1 MSLTVII
8 PVKNEEN
15 LILKTLKEFQNSWLI
30 NIDHEIIIV
39 NDNSTDKTLE
49 IVKST
54 SFDNL
59 KILLIDNTKVG
70 LGSAII
76 FGINN
81 ASKDFVCIFMADMSD
96 NLDDLKKYYEKM
108 KNDNSLDSVFG
119 SRFIKDSKITNY
131 PKFKLL
137 LNRLANNFIKIIFF
151 SKYNDFTNAFKIY
164 RRSTLLKLYPLVSEN
179 FNIFLELPLKIECRK
194 FKYLIIPIKWNG
206 RELGTSKFN
215 FKELGSKYIFT
226 MLYCLLEKILL
237 KKKETNDQDKI

>member
-8 PVKNEEN
+8 PVRNEEN
-15 LILKTLKEFQNSWLI
+15 LILNTLMEFQNSWLI

-39 NDNSTDKTLE
+39 NDNSTDKTKEL
-49 IVKST
+49 VKNSD
-54 SFDNL
+54 FDNL
-59 KILLIDNTKVG
+59 NILLIDNTKVG

-76 FGINN
+76 SGINN
-81 ASKDFVCIFMADMSD
+81 SSKQLVGIFMADMSD
-96 NLDDLKKYYEKM
+96 NLKDLKNYYEKM
-108 KNDNSLDSVFG
+108 RSDNTLDAIFG
-119 SRFIKDSKITNY
+119 SRFINDSKITNY

-137 LNRLANNFIKIIFF
+137 LNRIANNFIKIIFF

-164 RRSTLLKLYPLVSEN
+164 KKSTLLKLYPLVSEN

-194 FKYLIIPIKWNG
+194 FKYQIIPISWNG
-206 RELGTSKFN
+206 RESGKSKFN

-237 KKKETNDQDKI
+237 KKK

>member
-15 LILKTLKEFQNSWLI
+15 LILNTLIEFQNSWLI

-39 NDNSTDKTLE
+39 NDNSTDKTKEL
-49 IVKST
+49 VKNSD
-54 SFDNL
+54 FDNL
-59 KILLIDNTKVG
+59 NILLIDNTKVG

-76 FGINN
+76 SGINN
-81 ASKDFVCIFMADMSD
+81 SSKQLVGIFMADMSD
-96 NLDDLKKYYEKM
+96 NLNDLKKYYEKM
-108 KNDNSLDSVFG
+108 RNDNTLDAIFG

-131 PKFKLL
+131 PKLKFL
-137 LNRLANNFIKIIFF
+137 LNRIANNFIKIIFF

-164 RRSTLLKLYPLVSEN
+164 KKSSLLKLYPLVSEN

-194 FKYLIIPIKWNG
+194 FKYQIIPISWNG
-206 RELGTSKFN
+206 RESGKSKFN

-237 KKKETNDQDKI
+237 KKK

>member
-15 LILKTLKEFQNSWLI
+15 LILNTLIEFQNSWLI

-39 NDNSTDKTLE
+39 NDNSTDKTKEL
-49 IVKST
+49 VKNSD
-54 SFDNL
+54 FDNL
-59 KILLIDNTKVG
+59 NILLIDNTKVG

-76 FGINN
+76 SGINN
-81 ASKDFVCIFMADMSD
+81 SSKQLVGIFMADMSD
-96 NLDDLKKYYEKM
+96 NLNDLKKYYEKM
-108 KNDNSLDSVFG
+108 RNDNTLDAIFG

-131 PKFKLL
+131 PKFKFL
-137 LNRLANNFIKIIFF
+137 LNRIANNFIKIIFF

-164 RRSTLLKLYPLVSEN
+164 KKSTLLKLYPLVSEN

-194 FKYLIIPIKWNG
+194 FKYQIIPISWNG
-206 RELGTSKFN
+206 RESGKSKFN

-237 KKKETNDQDKI
+237 KKK

>member
-8 PVKNEEN
+8 PVRNEEN
-15 LILKTLKEFQNSWLI
+15 LILNTLMEFQNSWLI

-39 NDNSTDKTLE
+39 NDNSTDKTKEL
-49 IVKST
+49 VKNSD
-54 SFDNL
+54 FDNL
-59 KILLIDNTKVG
+59 NILLIDNTKVG

-76 FGINN
+76 SGINN
-81 ASKDFVCIFMADMSD
+81 SSKQLVGIFMADMSD
-96 NLDDLKKYYEKM
+96 NLKDLKKYYEKM
-108 KNDNSLDSVFG
+108 RSDNTLDAIFG
-119 SRFIKDSKITNY
+119 SRFINDSKITNY

-137 LNRLANNFIKIIFF
+137 LNRIANNFIKIIFF

-164 RRSTLLKLYPLVSEN
+164 KKSTLLKLYPLVSEN

-194 FKYLIIPIKWNG
+194 FKYQIIPISWNG
-206 RELGTSKFN
+206 RESGKSKFN

-237 KKKETNDQDKI
+237 KKK

>member
-15 LILKTLKEFQNSWLI
+15 LILNTLIEFQNSWLI

-39 NDNSTDKTLE
+39 NDNSTDKTKEL
-49 IVKST
+49 VKNSD
-54 SFDNL
+54 FDNL
-59 KILLIDNTKVG
+59 NILLIDNTKVG

-76 FGINN
+76 SGINN
-81 ASKDFVCIFMADMSD
+81 SSKQLVGIFMADMSD
-96 NLDDLKKYYEKM
+96 NLNDLKRYYEKM
-108 KNDNSLDSVFG
+108 RSDNTLDAIFG
-119 SRFIKDSKITNY
+119 SRFIRGSKITNY

-137 LNRLANNFIKIIFF
+137 LNRIANNFIKIIFF

-164 RRSTLLKLYPLVSEN
+164 KKSTLLKLYPLVSEN

-194 FKYLIIPIKWNG
+194 FKYQIIPISWNG
-206 RELGTSKFN
+206 RESGKSKFN
-215 FKELGSKYIFT
+215 LKELGSKYIFT

-237 KKKETNDQDKI
+237 KKK